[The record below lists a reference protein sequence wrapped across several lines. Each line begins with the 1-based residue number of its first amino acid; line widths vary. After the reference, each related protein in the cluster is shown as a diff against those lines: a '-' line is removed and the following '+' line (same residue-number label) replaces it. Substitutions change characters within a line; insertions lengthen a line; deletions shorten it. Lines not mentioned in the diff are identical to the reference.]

1 MPTFKAHGRPALDR
15 PEGQRHWNL
24 FVQGDVGGFGAGSD
38 ISVNALAMLGY
49 RLIYEDYERADF
61 TGRGRL
67 VCDVQQRGP
76 LLGLSMLF

>member
-1 MPTFKAHGRPALDR
+1 M
-15 PEGQRHWNL
+15 
-24 FVQGDVGGFGAGSD
+24 GGFGAGSD
-38 ISVNALAMLGY
+38 ISVNALAMVGY